1 MQIGV
6 SKGLLFVE
14 AKMGQSA
21 QGTSLRQRTFE
32 RLRKAINGED
42 MDRHA
47 AFHYYTYPFYQN
59 ATGVELDSYFHCPKV
74 MFDTQAQ
81 TLEQMQW
88 CGNFAPDTGAVA
100 ECSALGGRV
109 VFDQHGFI
117 SVKPAPANTLE
128 DLVRLQPGDP
138 YGENYMRVALEAL
151 EYMCAHAPDGIG
163 VNPPFVQGP
172 VTIAAQLRGISD
184 FCMDTILDEELVDE
198 LLEITTETVINY
210 LRAIE
215 KTMGKPLG
223 HILIADDLSSFLS
236 EKMFWRFV
244 QPAYQ
249 KLFAAFPQAQAWL
262 HNDAKA
268 GHIISAIANSG
279 FRAWQFAPSLDMDEV
294 AEKSEGKIA
303 LIGGLS
309 PLKMQNVSPQQ
320 MYDEAIET
328 LRKFKGN
335 KRCVLSA
342 GGSLNQV
349 SVENAL
355 MMLRAADEFVC

>member
-1 MQIGV
+1 M
-6 SKGLLFVE
+6 E
-14 AKMGQSA
+14 RSA
-21 QGTSLRQRTFE
+21 QGTSLRQRTFA
-32 RLRKAINGED
+32 RLRKAINGEEIE
-42 MDRHA
+42 RHA

-59 ATGVELDSYFHCPKV
+59 AAGIDLDSYFHNPKV

-88 CGNFAPDTGAVA
+88 CGNFSPDTGPVA
-100 ECSALGGRV
+100 ECSALGGQV

-117 SVKPAPANTLE
+117 SVRPAPVNTIE
-128 DLVRLQPGDP
+128 ELVRMQPGDP
-138 YGENYMRVALEAL
+138 YGDNYMRVALEAL
-151 EYMCAHAPDGIG
+151 EYMCERAPDGIG
-163 VNPPFVQGP
+163 VNPPYVQGP
-172 VTIAAQLRGISD
+172 VTVAAQLRGISD
-184 FCMDTILDEELVDE
+184 FCMDTILDEESVDE

-210 LRAIE
+210 LHAIE

-236 EKMFWRFV
+236 GQMFTRFV
-244 QPAYQ
+244 QPTYQ
-249 KLFAAFPQAQAWL
+249 KLFAAFPQTQAWL

-268 GHIISAIANSG
+268 GHIISDIANSG
-279 FRAWQFAPSLDMDEV
+279 FLAWQFAPSLDLEEV
-294 AEKSEGKIA
+294 VEKSAGKIA

-309 PLKMQNVSPQQ
+309 PLEMQNFSPQQ
-320 MYDEAIET
+320 MYDAAIEV
-328 LRKFKGN
+328 LQNFRGN

-355 MMLRAADEFVC
+355 MMLRAADEFAG